1 MSSANCTVK
10 AFQGAWGRSLSIR
23 DTTAHIWP
31 ACLTAQERSPLAK
44 RLLLYLCMRLI
55 FLFFI
60 ILAKFSAFTA
70 FSKCGARIKFL
81 PVFLLVFRKIIPAKV
96 FPCYNL
102 SLIAA
107 SSVIPSNNRAV
118 PFHVICYP
126 FLTTQVHM
134 LFAVYRLITQH
145 IRYFSL
151 YLKFFSTA
159 F

>member
-1 MSSANCTVK
+1 MGQVAVY
-10 AFQGAWGRSLSIR
+10 QGHDRAYLAGLFNGSREIAAGQTLAPLFMYA
-23 DTTAHIWP
+23 AHIP
-31 ACLTAQERSPLAK
+31 VFYNIGKIQCFHCLFKMWSTD
-44 RLLLYLCMRLI
+44 
-55 FLFFI
+55 
-60 ILAKFSAFTA
+60 
-70 FSKCGARIKFL
+70 KFL